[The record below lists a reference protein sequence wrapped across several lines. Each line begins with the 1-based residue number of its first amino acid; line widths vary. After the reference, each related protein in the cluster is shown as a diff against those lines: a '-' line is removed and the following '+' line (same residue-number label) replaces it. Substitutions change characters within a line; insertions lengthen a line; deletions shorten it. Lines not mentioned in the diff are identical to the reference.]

1 MRRILLVLGVA
12 ILLACGDGAKA
23 PETRSITVSCS
34 KTWTKTSVKVRPGQS
49 IIVTAKGQ
57 LHSGDL
63 AFGPEGTTA
72 HPEWAAYSLVPDWP
86 HLALIGKLG
95 EDGEPFLIGTA
106 YSGTAVRGGVLYLG
120 INDLDAENNQG
131 AFQATVEIR

>member
-1 MRRILLVLGVA
+1 MRRALLVLGFC
-12 ILLACGDGAKA
+12 LLVACGGGSKE
-23 PETRSITVSCS
+23 PKTVKITVPCE
-34 KTWTKTSVKVRPGQS
+34 KTWTQTSVEARPGQH
-49 IIVTAKGQ
+49 ITVTAEGQ
-57 LHSGDL
+57 LRAGDL
-63 AFGPEGTTA
+63 SFGPEGTTT

-106 YSGTAVRGGVLYLG
+106 YAGTAVRGGVLYLG